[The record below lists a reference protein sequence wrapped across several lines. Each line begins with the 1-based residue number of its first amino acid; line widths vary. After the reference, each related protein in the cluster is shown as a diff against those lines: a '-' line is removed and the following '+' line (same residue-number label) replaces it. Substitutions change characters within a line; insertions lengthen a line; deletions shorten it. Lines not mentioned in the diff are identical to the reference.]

1 MANRKVD
8 ALMDKIS
15 DKSLSILFL
24 ADGLLYPVAHY
35 GSLKMNEVLGIRSFH
50 YSLQEY
56 CHAPLFGLKK
66 NDTVIILNDTEGRN
80 GHAAKSRNKLFE
92 NLSRLNYSVL
102 LNFSG
107 SSPIIVC
114 LTIFYAITSF

>member
-66 NDTVIILNDTEGRN
+66 NDTVIILNGTEGRN

-92 NLSRLNYSVL
+92 NLSRLNLFRL
-102 LNFSG
+102 LNNSYH
-107 SSPIIVC
+107 C
-114 LTIFYAITSF
+114 LLTIFATIAASEKG